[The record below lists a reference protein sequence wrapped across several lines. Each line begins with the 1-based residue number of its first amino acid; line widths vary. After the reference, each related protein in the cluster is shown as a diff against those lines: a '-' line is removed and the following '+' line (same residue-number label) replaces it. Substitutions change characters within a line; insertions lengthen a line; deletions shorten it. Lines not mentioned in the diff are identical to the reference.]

1 MKIFSY
7 RYLPLNLYMAYSFF
21 VLSCL
26 FIGPIKYKDLDYSVL
41 ISFVLVLNFLMF
53 LGYVLGARGEYRQSF
68 EEGGGGRLFSFQRIK
83 RLFGF
88 LLIVAVVSSVIKW
101 YFALVTGI
109 DLSLDNVGGKYV
121 EFYEGYE
128 RGKAVVNLFYIL
140 NIFDQALVVL
150 VILLSFYYFGVL
162 GKASRFSVFF
172 IVITYLLINVV
183 ATGKQKYLGDVV
195 IFSIFS
201 VAINF
206 AAKGVRLKAPVIF
219 FGGAAAIFVVLIFVE
234 ILRQRYMAIGI
245 GLDNISE
252 KVHPL
257 IIWDD
262 TALVLDLVSAD
273 YALAFSMFLMY
284 LTNGLYGLYLSL
296 TLPFE
301 WTYFIGNSY
310 SLGRIVEIAI
320 SNNGAVLEHTYPYR
334 VGVIY
339 GWGFD
344 KWHSLFAWLASDIT
358 FIGVLFL
365 APLFAFLYARLWL
378 QAIKASNPFSG
389 PLFIYLSL
397 GLIFSYAN
405 NQIMHT
411 LPGVIVLLLLLAGW
425 MFSRNL
431 SHPNSRG
438 CEGSNPHGGVK

>member
-1 MKIFSY
+1 MKIISY
-7 RYLPLNLYMAYSFF
+7 RYLPLNLYVGYSFF
-21 VLSCL
+21 VLLCL
-26 FIGPIKYKDLDYSVL
+26 FIGPIKYKGLDYIVL
-41 ISFVLVLNFLMF
+41 ASFIFVLNMLFF
-53 LGYVLGARGEYRQSF
+53 FGYVLGARGDYRQSF
-68 EEGGGGRLFSFQRIK
+68 KGVSVRLFSFQRIR

-88 LLIVAVVSSVIKW
+88 LMIVAVTSSVIKW
-101 YFALVTGI
+101 YSALSAGI

-128 RGKAVVNLFYIL
+128 RGKAVVDIFYIM

-150 VILLSFYYFGVL
+150 VILLSFYYFEVL
-162 GKASRFSVFF
+162 GRTGRFAFLF
-172 IVITYLLINVV
+172 IVMTYLLINVV

-195 IFSIFS
+195 VFALFSI
-201 VAINF
+201 AINF
-206 AAKGVRLKAPVIF
+206 AAKDIKFKASVICIA
-219 FGGAAAIFVVLIFVE
+219 GMAAVFVFLMFVE

-245 GLDNISE
+245 GLDNIYE

-262 TALVLDLVSAD
+262 TSLVLDLVSEN

-301 WTYFIGNSY
+301 WTYFVGSSY
-310 SLGRIVEIAI
+310 SLGRIVEIVF
-320 SNNGAVLEHTYPYR
+320 SSNGAVLEHTYPYR
-334 VGVIY
+334 VGIVY

-358 FIGVLFL
+358 FFGVLLL
-365 APLFAFLYARLWL
+365 APLFSFLYARLWL
-378 QAIKASNPFSG
+378 QAIMGNNPFAG

-411 LPGVIVLLLLLAGW
+411 LAGVIVLFFLLTGW
-425 MFSRNL
+425 IFSRNL
-431 SHPNSRG
+431 TRQGSRG
-438 CEGSNPHGGVK
+438 CDGSKSHGDIK

>member
-1 MKIFSY
+1 MKIISY
-7 RYLPLNLYMAYSFF
+7 RYLPLNLYFAYSFF
-21 VLSCL
+21 VLACL
-26 FIGPIKYKDLDYSVL
+26 FVGPIKYKGLDYSVL
-41 ISFVLVLNFLMF
+41 IAFIFSLNFLLF
-53 LGYVLGARGEYRQSF
+53 VGYVLGARGEHWNNFKSGR
-68 EEGGGGRLFSFQRIK
+68 ELRLFSFQRIK
-83 RLFGF
+83 RLFNF
-88 LLIVAVVSSVIKW
+88 LLLAAVISSMTKW
-101 YFALVTGI
+101 YFAMAAGI
-109 DLSLDNVGGKYV
+109 DLSLDNIGGKYF
-121 EFYEGYE
+121 EFYDGYE
-128 RGKAVVNLFYIL
+128 RGKAVVDLFYVL

-162 GKASRFSVFF
+162 GKTGRLAFLF
-172 IVITYLLINVV
+172 IVVTYILINVV

-195 IFSIFS
+195 IFAFFS

-206 AAKGVRLKAPVIF
+206 AAKGVRLKPSVFFVGGVAAVIVF
-219 FGGAAAIFVVLIFVE
+219 LAFVE
-234 ILRQRYMAIGI
+234 ILRQRYAAIGI
-245 GLDNISE
+245 GLDNIYE

-257 IIWDD
+257 IVWDD
-262 TALVLDLVSAD
+262 TSLVLDLVSAD

-301 WTYFIGNSY
+301 WTYFVGNSY
-310 SLGRIVEIAI
+310 SLGRIVEIAF
-320 SNNGAVLEHTYPYR
+320 SNSGAVLEHTYPYR

-344 KWHSLFAWLASDIT
+344 KWHSLFSWLASDIT
-358 FIGVLFL
+358 FLGVLFL
-365 APLFAFLYARLWL
+365 APVFSFFYARLWL

-411 LPGVIVLLLLLAGW
+411 LAGVIVLFFLLVGW
-425 MFSRNL
+425 VFSRNL
-431 SHPNSRG
+431 SYQNSSGGDRVD
-438 CEGSNPHGGVK
+438 SYGGVK